1 MKKHY
6 IRINDKFMKGVK
18 AGKITAIIFDKCPVN
33 DFISSGDEIVF
44 QSTEHCFVFSKTCLS
59 TKIIQQNQLLELDTK
74 QFGFTTHDLLIY
86 DICTRFNYNLD
97 DNNLYY
103 ILFLK
108 EDSIPL
114 KMNYGCYGLYK
125 NDTLSL
131 IPAIMKKMNCF
142 DIYNFEYDE
151 TPWRD

>member
-6 IRINDKFMKGVK
+6 IRIDDKFMKGVK
-18 AGKITAIIFDKCPVN
+18 AGKITAIIFDKCPIN
-33 DFISSGDEIVF
+33 DFISSGDEIIF
-44 QSTEHCFVFSKTCLS
+44 QSTENCFVFSKICS
-59 TKIIQQNQLLELDTK
+59 SIKIIQQNQLLEIDSK
-74 QFGFTTHDLLIY
+74 QFGFATHDLLIH
-86 DICTRFNYNLD
+86 DACARFNYKPY

-108 EDSIPL
+108 EDSITL
-114 KMNYGCYGLYK
+114 KMNHGCCDLYK
-125 NDTLSL
+125 NDTFSL
-131 IPAIMKKMNCF
+131 IPAIMKQMNCF